1 MMIKYFV
8 KLKNTTLCVPTCNFQ
23 VTCTTCMTIIIGTLG
38 HRGVGTF
45 SVGSGPNGQEVDQIR
60 REIQIYIDFE
70 GTLGVFFYGLS
81 PSNFFGKPT
90 PMLGQTEE
98 YDTVFGYNLY
108 GNTML
113 NGNTMSYSSV

>member
-70 GTLGVFFYGLS
+70 GTLGVFLRIEPLQLFWQTYTNAW
-81 PSNFFGKPT
+81 SN
-90 PMLGQTEE
+90 
-98 YDTVFGYNLY
+98 
-108 GNTML
+108 
-113 NGNTMSYSSV
+113 